1 MGSNQLERDLGI
13 QLRGKYKMRHLLYY
27 FKLLTIVSLMVTCA
41 HAYDMTL
48 AWDPNSESDI
58 VGYNLY
64 VRVNDSDTYNLVD
77 DINLNDIDSQNP
89 EFLITDMES
98 DVTYDFAVTALNN
111 AGLESHFSNE
121 VSVLNGQ
128 AIAPISVAQG
138 DGIGSGGGGCFIRA
152 SDL

>member
-1 MGSNQLERDLGI
+1 M
-13 QLRGKYKMRHLLYY
+13 MRLLNY
-27 FKLLTIVSLMVTCA
+27 FKHLSIVLLMTTCA

-64 VRVNDSDTYNLVD
+64 VRVNNSGAYNLVD
-77 DINLNDIDSQNP
+77 DINLNEIDSNHPQ
-89 EFLITDMES
+89 FLITDMES
-98 DVTYDFAVTALNN
+98 NVTYDFAVTALND

-128 AIAPISVAQG
+128 AIAPISVA
-138 DGIGSGGGGCFIRA
+138 DGISSGGGGCFIKT
-152 SDL
+152 SELISSTE